1 MEHLLQK
8 EMKGIVN
15 HYYPMPLLN
24 ELLQTCIDSKAEE
37 KTIWSNLTIYTH
49 RMLGGNNPFIP
60 KLAAI
65 TELVILGLDIMDDL
79 QDQDNPEKPWMQQ
92 PQELVL
98 NAMVALFMAASAE
111 LGALSKQNP
120 ELTLPDAG
128 ELSRLISVAINGQH
142 TDLMLT
148 VETEEEYVNM
158 VQQKSCV
165 LIRIAFYIG
174 IGAIPSLRISPSM
187 WDQLNHLA
195 DYIGMIAQINND
207 ISDLL
212 RMDIKN
218 DLFKK
223 KRTLPILY
231 LLEESD
237 SPFPQLQQYF
247 DGTITLQ
254 QLLQKKLECLAY
266 IADSGCIEYSRM
278 IAQLQLSR
286 AKELMTQI
294 PAISPWKE
302 QFQEIAFDPFE

>member
-1 MEHLLQK
+1 
-8 EMKGIVN
+8 MKAIVN
-15 HYYPMPLLN
+15 HYFPMPSLN
-24 ELLQTCIDSKAEE
+24 ELIQTCIDSKAEE
-37 KTIWSNLTIYTH
+37 NTIWSNLTIYTH
-49 RMLGGNNPFIP
+49 RMLGGGNPFIQR
-60 KLAAI
+60 LAAV
-65 TELVILGLDIMDDL
+65 TEMVILGLDIMDDL
-79 QDQDNPEKPWMQQ
+79 QDRDNPDKPWMQQ

-148 VETEEEYVNM
+148 VETEVEYVNM

-174 IGAIPSLRISPSM
+174 IAAIPSHRMSPAT
-187 WDQLNHLA
+187 WDQMNHLA
-195 DYIGMIAQINND
+195 DLIGMIAQINND

-218 DLFKK
+218 DLFTK

-237 SPFPQLQQYF
+237 SAFPEMQQF
-247 DGTITLQ
+247 FEGTITLQ
-254 QLLQKKLECLAY
+254 QFLQKKLECMVY
-266 IADSGCIEYSRM
+266 ITDSGCIEYSRM
-278 IAQLQLSR
+278 IVQLQLSR

-294 PAISPWKE
+294 HAISPWKE
-302 QFQEIAFDPFE
+302 QFQEIAINPFG